1 MRFRKGKKYFWID
14 HVIFVIDQHVFS
26 CVTEPRPRKPS
37 KPCVFPFGLN
47 GITYDSCTTVED
59 PEDKLWCATATKANG
74 DMKPGQ
80 WGHCEDACNEKD
92 R

>member
-1 MRFRKGKKYFWID
+1 M
-14 HVIFVIDQHVFS
+14 QCLFS
-26 CVTEPRPRKPS
+26 CVTKPRPRKPS
-37 KPCVFPFGLN
+37 KPCVFPFRLN
-47 GITYDSCTTVED
+47 RITYDSCTTVDD

-80 WGHCEDACNEKD
+80 WGYCEDACIEKD